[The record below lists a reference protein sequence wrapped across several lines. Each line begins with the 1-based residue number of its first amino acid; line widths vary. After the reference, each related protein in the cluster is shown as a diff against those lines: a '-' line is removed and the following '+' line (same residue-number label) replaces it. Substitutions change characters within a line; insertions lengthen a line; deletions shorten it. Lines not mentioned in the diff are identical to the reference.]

1 MTTVLTLVTPGA
13 STQID
18 AEVSATRLLVTAQT
32 LLDHTGWTL
41 KPEGFCL
48 GDVCIP
54 ARDSVNADGLIDLAS
69 FAELTERALAV
80 DLDEGAI
87 SLGAACTTRSES
99 LTTLQAPDFSLPDL
113 GGVQHKLSDYRGKK
127 ILLAAYASW

>member
-1 MTTVLTLVTPGA
+1 MPTAFTLVTPGS

-18 AEVSATRLLVTAQT
+18 VEVSATRLLITAPT

-54 ARDSVNADGLIDLAS
+54 ARDTVNADGLIDLAS
-69 FAELTERALAV
+69 FSELVEQALV
-80 DLDEGAI
+80 IDLDERAI
-87 SLGAACTTRSES
+87 SLGAACTTRSND
-99 LTTLQAPDFSLPDL
+99 LATLQAPDFSLPDL
-113 GGVQHKLSDYRGKK
+113 DGVQHKLSDYRGKK